1 MKVTGFSFIKNA
13 EKYHYPITEALCSIL
28 PLCDEI
34 VVAVGAS
41 DDNTRKMVA
50 AIDPRIRII
59 DTEWDDTLKGGGKV
73 LAAETDKAFAAIGK
87 NSDWCIYI
95 QGDEV
100 MHEDGHGMVKEAME
114 KWKDDDEVDGLLF
127 NYRHFFGSY
136 DYVGNESGWY
146 RHEIRA
152 VKNNKSIY
160 SYRDAQGFRKG
171 NNQKLKVKQVNAWIY
186 HYGWVHDL
194 KNIVAKFM
202 VKDKIYF
209 GRDGDLDNI
218 TVPDNLIPYLVK
230 SLKKFTGSHPKVME
244 NKIKSIDFKFEYD
257 LSKNKLKWKDRFKN
271 LVEKITGKRPF
282 DYQNYKII

>member
-13 EKYHYPITEALCSIL
+13 EKFHYPVTEALRSIL

-41 DDNTRKMVA
+41 EDNTRAIVQ

-73 LAAETDKAFAAIGK
+73 LAVETDKAFAAIDK
-87 NSDWCIYI
+87 DSDWCIYI

-100 MHEDGHGMVKEAME
+100 MHEEGHQAIMNAMK
-114 KWKDDDEVDGLLF
+114 KWKDDDKVDGLLF

-146 RHEIRA
+146 RHEIR
-152 VKNNKSIY
+152 VIKNNKSIY

-171 NNQKLKVKQVNAWIY
+171 DNQKLNVKRVDAWIH

-194 KNIVAKFM
+194 KNICAKFI

-209 GRDGDLDNI
+209 GNEGDLDNI
-218 TVPDNLIPYLVK
+218 TVPDNLIPYLVR
-230 SLKKFTGSHPKVME
+230 SLKKYTGSHPKVMQQR
-244 NKIKSIDFKFEYD
+244 IDKMDFQFEYD
-257 LSKNKLKWKDRFKN
+257 LSKNRLKWKDRFKN

-282 DYQNYKII
+282 DYQNYKVI